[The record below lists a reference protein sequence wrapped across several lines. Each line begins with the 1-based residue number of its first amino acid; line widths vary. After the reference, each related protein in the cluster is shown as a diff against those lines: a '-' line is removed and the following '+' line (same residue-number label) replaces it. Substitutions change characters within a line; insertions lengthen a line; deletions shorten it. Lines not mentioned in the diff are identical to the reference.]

1 MASTAG
7 RVKKK
12 NEEKK
17 HEKEWKASLR
27 DKYPYIK
34 LYEFVSPPVH
44 NSIYR
49 GWVGVVE
56 GVCMEGKGEGGAIEI
71 FVRTQL

>member
-1 MASTAG
+1 MASTAW
-7 RVKKK
+7 RVKT
-12 NEEKK
+12 NERKRRVEKK
-17 HEKEWKASLR
+17 HEKEWKTSLR

-34 LYEFVSPPVH
+34 LYEFVLPPVH

-56 GVCMEGKGEGGAIEI
+56 GVRRGKGRGA
-71 FVRTQL
+71 Q